1 MAKMENT
8 KIYLGLCLIVMLS
21 GCASGSKTDSSLES
35 ARSAYAEAS
44 ANPDIVANAQVPMY
58 DAKQALDRAEA
69 ASSSDDIKYLSY
81 LAERSAQTAVAKAE
95 QKIAESQIEQ
105 FSKEKDALLI
115 SRREMETTIAR
126 ERTTQLEAELAEL
139 KASQIPAKETERG
152 IVLTLGDVFF
162 AYNKAEV
169 QSGGR
174 GKIEKVATFLHKN
187 PERTVAIE
195 GHTDSRG
202 SDEYNLDLSQ
212 RRADAVRFLLVSN
225 GIDSARIQAKGMG
238 EHYPIASND
247 NDGGRQLNRRVE
259 IIIANQAG
267 IVQK

>member
-1 MAKMENT
+1 MPKIENT

-21 GCASGSKTDSSLES
+21 GCASGSKTDSSLER

-44 ANPDIVANAQVPMY
+44 GNPAIVANAQVPLY

-69 ASSSDDIKYLSY
+69 ATDSDDIEYRSY
-81 LAERSAQTAVAKAE
+81 LAERSAQTAVAKGE
-95 QKIAESQIEQ
+95 QKIAEGQIEQ
-105 FSKEKDALLI
+105 FSKERDTLLI

-126 ERTTQLEAELAEL
+126 ERTTQLEVELAEL

-152 IVLTLGDVFF
+152 IVVTLGDVFF
-162 AYNKAEV
+162 AYNKADV
-169 QSGGR
+169 RPRGR
-174 GKIEKVATFLHKN
+174 GIIDKVAKFLYKN

-195 GHTDSRG
+195 GHTDSTG

-212 RRADAVRFLLVSN
+212 RRADAVRFLLVSS

-259 IIIANQAG
+259 IIIESQAG
-267 IVQK
+267 TVQK